1 MGKAFRISF
10 YQIRLRSGS
19 LRIPLIFFMVGCF
32 ILESLRPVLEFSKA
46 VEVPVSP
53 YAFPHLTNDF
63 VCQMVIMAGIVLVFC
78 DAPFEEEGS
87 FYLLPRAGKFYW
99 GLGQIFYIFLMALL
113 YVLFLL
119 LLSVLPFLGHLAP
132 GTEWGKIWGTLAK
145 TNAGAQ
151 FGLTLGV
158 TEYMVSEFQAP
169 EALLASIL
177 LEWAC
182 AAWLGLLIYFLN
194 KLTKSPAGTITGA
207 FAVLLDICIAN
218 DWMNWANR
226 FSPITLAQINAYAG
240 WNLRYGVTPAYGI
253 CFFIF
258 GIVGFGILGVLANY
272 REKLGNGWYAWR
284 KKWKRKIS

>member
-1 MGKAFRISF
+1 
-10 YQIRLRSGS
+10 
-19 LRIPLIFFMVGCF
+19 
-32 ILESLRPVLEFSKA
+32 
-46 VEVPVSP
+46 
-53 YAFPHLTNDF
+53 
-63 VCQMVIMAGIVLVFC
+63 
-78 DAPFEEEGS
+78 
-87 FYLLPRAGKFYW
+87 
-99 GLGQIFYIFLMALL
+99 
-113 YVLFLL
+113 
-119 LLSVLPFLGHLAP
+119 
-132 GTEWGKIWGTLAK
+132 
-145 TNAGAQ
+145 
-151 FGLTLGV
+151 
-158 TEYMVSEFQAP
+158 MVSEFQAP
-169 EALLASIL
+169 EVLFASIL

-272 REKLGNGWYAWR
+272 RERLGNGWYAWR

>member
-32 ILESLRPVLEFSKA
+32 ILENLRPVLEFSKA

-119 LLSVLPFLGHLAP
+119 LLLFFLSWGIWLRGQSGERSGEPWQRPTPVPSSV
-132 GTEWGKIWGTLAK
+132 
-145 TNAGAQ
+145 
-151 FGLTLGV
+151 
-158 TEYMVSEFQAP
+158 
-169 EALLASIL
+169 
-177 LEWAC
+177 
-182 AAWLGLLIYFLN
+182 
-194 KLTKSPAGTITGA
+194 
-207 FAVLLDICIAN
+207 
-218 DWMNWANR
+218 
-226 FSPITLAQINAYAG
+226 
-240 WNLRYGVTPAYGI
+240 
-253 CFFIF
+253 
-258 GIVGFGILGVLANY
+258 
-272 REKLGNGWYAWR
+272 
-284 KKWKRKIS
+284 